1 MRVSANPVQF
11 EQGLGLDV
19 TINDMDATVEDLAQA
34 YAAAS
39 DDLLLL
45 KEQRH
50 FPAVEPHG
58 SCFGCTHCCHRF
70 NIFLSRI
77 DALGLAALEG
87 VSPEEFMVFCTA
99 YEPWKV
105 DRVRL
110 ADPRVYCLRED
121 DQGCGKYFDRPLICR
136 LFICCPHT
144 ERAKRL
150 IGEVNRLAEEDLVN
164 WRNDLVDSGNPF
176 SGKFSYSQVLLRD
189 CVTPELWLE
198 LYQPEHSFRPVA

>member
-1 MRVSANPVQF
+1 MRVSASPVQL
-11 EQGLGLDV
+11 EHGLGLDV
-19 TINDMDATVEDLAQA
+19 VINDAEATVEDLVQA

-39 DDLLLL
+39 DDPLLH

-50 FPAVEPHG
+50 FPTVQAHG

-77 DALGLAALEG
+77 DVLGLAAMEG
-87 VSPEEFMVFCTA
+87 VSPEEFMAFCVA

-110 ADPRVYCLRED
+110 ADPEAYCLRED
-121 DQGCGKYFDRPLICR
+121 DQGCGKYADRPLICR

-144 ERAKRL
+144 DRAKRL

-164 WRNDLVDSGNPF
+164 WRSGVIAEANPF
-176 SGKFSYSQVLLRD
+176 QGKFSYSQVLLRD
-189 CVTPELWLE
+189 CVTPDLWPDLFH
-198 LYQPEHSFRPVA
+198 PEHSFRPVA